1 MGTPLY
7 QSRKQL
13 HGFTLVELMVVVAL
27 IAIVMAI
34 AIPSYR
40 QMIVSNRIRAATND
54 LLLSLQFARTEAVRQ
69 VGVVTVCPSSNGATC
84 TAGNYEIGWIVKTGM
99 PNVAG
104 VVLQDTLPK
113 ERVTMGFSNP
123 TTGNFIFLANGLPAA
138 NFAGNRIW
146 VRDFPATQAD
156 TNKWIC
162 IARTGRAR
170 VFTDEQYMNVTGD
183 C

>member
-1 MGTPLY
+1 MGTP
-7 QSRKQL
+7 QHKSRKQL

-34 AIPSYR
+34 AIPSYN
-40 QMIVSNRIRAATND
+40 QLIVSNRIRAATND
-54 LLLSLQFARTEAVRQ
+54 LVLSLQFARTEAVRR

-84 TAGNYEIGWIVKTGM
+84 TAGNFEIGWIVKTDM

-113 ERVTMGFSNP
+113 ERVTMGFSAN
-123 TTGNFIFLANGLPAA
+123 TGNFIYLANGLPVA
-138 NFAGNRIW
+138 NFAGNRIL
-146 VRDFPATQAD
+146 VRDYPAVQD
-156 TNKWIC
+156 DMSRWIC

-170 VFTDEQYMNVTGD
+170 VFSDEQYMNVSGT

>member
-1 MGTPLY
+1 MGTSLH
-7 QSRKQL
+7 QSRKKL
-13 HGFTLVELMVVVAL
+13 HGFTLVELMVVIAL
-27 IAIVMAI
+27 VAIVMAI

-69 VGVVTVCPSSNGATC
+69 VRVVTVCPSSDGATC
-84 TAGNYEIGWIVKTGM
+84 TAGGYEIGWIVKTGL

-104 VVLQDTLPK
+104 VLLQDTLPK
-113 ERVTMGFSNP
+113 EQVTM
-123 TTGNFIFLANGLPAA
+123 TTNSGNFIFLANGLPAA
-138 NFAGNRIW
+138 NFAGSRIQ
-146 VRDFPATQAD
+146 VRDFPANQAD
-156 TNKWIC
+156 TSKWIC

-170 VFTDEQYMNVTGD
+170 VFTDAQYMTVTGT

>member
-1 MGTPLY
+1 MGTPLH

-27 IAIVMAI
+27 IAIGMAI

-69 VGVVTVCPSSNGATC
+69 VGVVTVCPSSDGATC
-84 TAGNYEIGWIVKTGM
+84 TAGDYEIGWIVKTGM

-113 ERVTMGFSNP
+113 ERVTMAFNAN
-123 TTGNFIFLANGLPAA
+123 TGNFIFLANGLPAA

-146 VRDFPATQAD
+146 VRDFPANQAD
-156 TNKWIC
+156 TSKWIC

-170 VFTDEQYMNVTGD
+170 VFTDEQYMNVTGT

>member
-27 IAIVMAI
+27 VAIVMAI
-34 AIPSYR
+34 AIPSYSR
-40 QMIVSNRIRAATND
+40 MIVSNRIRAATND
-54 LLLSLQFARTEAVRQ
+54 LLLSLQFARAEAVRQ
-69 VGVVTVCPSSNGATC
+69 VGVVTVCPSSDGVTC

-113 ERVTMGFSNP
+113 ERVTISVDSI
-123 TTGNFIFLANGLPAA
+123 TADYIFLANGLPGA
-138 NFAGNRIW
+138 NFAGNQIR
-146 VRDFPATQAD
+146 VRDVEASNTE
-156 TNKWIC
+156 TSKWIC

-170 VFTDEQYMNVTGD
+170 VFTDAQYMNVPGT